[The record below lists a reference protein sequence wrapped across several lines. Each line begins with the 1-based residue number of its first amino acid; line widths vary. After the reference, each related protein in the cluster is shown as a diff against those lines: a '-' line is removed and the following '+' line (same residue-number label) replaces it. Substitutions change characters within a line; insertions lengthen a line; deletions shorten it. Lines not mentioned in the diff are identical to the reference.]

1 MKIQDIL
8 TFKVPI
14 FYLDLSSLLPLLPM
28 EISRFEFS
36 RLARKHQNQFRSV
49 GVGGFHCQPLT
60 LKMPQVLVTPS
71 VGDLSPIQPIHN
83 YIYIYRK
90 MRIPR
95 EKPQIWVKP
104 WLGGSV
110 RGQDLE
116 GADEL
121 ELKAKG
127 EKGFLGVVVR
137 KPRKSEAKV
146 AGKLLLIFG

>member
-1 MKIQDIL
+1 
-8 TFKVPI
+8 
-14 FYLDLSSLLPLLPM
+14 
-28 EISRFEFS
+28 
-36 RLARKHQNQFRSV
+36 
-49 GVGGFHCQPLT
+49 
-60 LKMPQVLVTPS
+60 
-71 VGDLSPIQPIHN
+71 
-83 YIYIYRK
+83 